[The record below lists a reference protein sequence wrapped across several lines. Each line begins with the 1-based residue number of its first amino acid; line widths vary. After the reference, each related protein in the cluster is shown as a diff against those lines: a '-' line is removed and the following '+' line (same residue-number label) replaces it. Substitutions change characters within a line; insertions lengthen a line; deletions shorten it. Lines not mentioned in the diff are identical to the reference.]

1 MTLEFAAL
9 TLVVLAAVYLVGLG
23 VASFVAPARTAH
35 FLDAFAS
42 SARAHLIEISIRL
55 LVGAALVV
63 AAPRLLF
70 ADVFLV
76 FGWVIVV
83 TSIVLLVLPW
93 SWHQRFAKV
102 VVSPLTRRVWLFGL
116 LSFPLGVVMLFAA
129 LR

>member
-9 TLVVLAAVYLVGLG
+9 AVVVLAAAYLVGLG
-23 VASFVAPARTAH
+23 VASFAAPARTAR
-35 FLDAFAS
+35 FLNAFAS
-42 SARAHLIEISIRL
+42 SARAHFIEISIRL

-93 SWHQRFAKV
+93 RWHQRFARAAV
-102 VVSPLTRRVWLFGL
+102 PPLTRRVWLFGL
-116 LSFPLGVVMLFAA
+116 LSLPLGGILLFAV